1 MYNLISQF
9 SPGTLISGLVN
20 VTSDY
25 RWDHLFTTYKVWDLA
40 GHCDGDE
47 VKVRWEE
54 QEEVREPW
62 LEWYFFF
69 SLPLHF

>member
-25 RWDHLFTTYKVWDLA
+25 RWDHLFTIYEVWDLA
-40 GHCDGDE
+40 GHCDEDE
-47 VKVRWEE
+47 VKVR
-54 QEEVREPW
+54 
-62 LEWYFFF
+62 
-69 SLPLHF
+69 

>member
-25 RWDHLFTTYKVWDLA
+25 RWDHLFTIYEIGIEGK
-40 GHCDGDE
+40 
-47 VKVRWEE
+47 
-54 QEEVREPW
+54 
-62 LEWYFFF
+62 
-69 SLPLHF
+69 